1 MTRDALCLR
10 DQPASNRIL
19 QSICRLFFGAFAR
32 ADRVVKQ
39 TSLPPMLRLAQL
51 LYGKGLLSGLI
62 SPVPGKQCSSG
73 RCRHTDNVAG
83 CRQRS
88 GRPKH

>member
-51 LYGKGLLSGLI
+51 LYRKGL
-62 SPVPGKQCSSG
+62 PVIYLPVQIELHSTWPS
-73 RCRHTDNVAG
+73 
-83 CRQRS
+83 
-88 GRPKH
+88 